1 MRVLRSDMQHATIKC
16 LRPPLSCRLAARPLS
31 TTNAVA
37 YTRSGL
43 MFSDHDDD
51 GHPGQADN
59 MNVIERGETG
69 KAQRTKHEPIV
80 AARVRKLLGLS
91 FFLPGQQ

>member
-1 MRVLRSDMQHATIKC
+1 
-16 LRPPLSCRLAARPLS
+16 
-31 TTNAVA
+31 
-37 YTRSGL
+37 

-51 GHPGQADN
+51 DHPGQPDN
-59 MNVIERGETG
+59 TNVVERGGTG
-69 KAQRTKHEPIV
+69 NAGRTKHEPIV